1 MSRPPSTASTATT
14 ATTNGHSRTM
24 SAKTIPK
31 PQAVNPISTPD
42 IRLFV
47 TNLRLLDLDL
57 RPDWPGIMVQ
67 TFSAKN
73 ADQRQRIGGTEWAL
87 FRLFEIWDPNETAQK
102 LQPFFPPLE
111 PLQSLNLRAA
121 LFRCLNELK
130 KNGVLGRESVLRKTM
145 LDECKGEKFYEIL
158 AIFSNAVLKKVLEA
172 RDGGHR
178 DAAVAR
184 RLATAPMLSGEQQRS
199 LLPLAIAHKA
209 SLVNVLRRKE
219 EKRKQYMEFH
229 GLLDKKAEDI
239 NRRIRKTKDTPRA
252 QKPAVPPKEANAV
265 KKQLED
271 NWIGDQKW
279 LDVMLRGDNVQAED
293 AFLNSRFDKVLHMVE
308 KGRNLEEV
316 APETGLLENLQA
328 RVQEQQERL
337 QKWKAFHE
345 ELQRDES
352 RKETLENGQAAVPV
366 KEFRFDDHS
375 QYQLPSAKHV
385 IEFAKIRRPA
395 MRAEFQDILSDM
407 DSELARAA
415 TARTSTRP
423 TIIHHRSTSSI
434 KTARPPLLTRK
445 STQAEAIRKAPIVPA
460 KPVKLQSPSRPNSLD
475 QIPILPR
482 PSRHIA
488 STVTPSVDSEATLIG
503 HTSALST
510 ATSYRDESPTQ
521 VRHESTP
528 VLERTLSV
536 SEPII
541 ANSSPEATKTI
552 ATHSERGAEMPDDLP
567 EASAERISERPI
579 PTFDPPE
586 VDAEEALADQI
597 IDSIGN
603 ATPSPVKKPQPR
615 MSLSLIER
623 TRMTMARTQSYES
636 VPESPD
642 LPLPSMG
649 PPPIPSIT
657 EDEDGDR
664 RATLAERTRLTME
677 TIQSRPRLS
686 ESDTAKKEKRKSSSS
701 RSSLFP
707 VNQFDTP
714 RTRKS
719 IESLEQARSESIER
733 TPTEQL
739 FSDEIDYDRVFKS
752 RPRIATSPVWSPD
765 GAAGGQ
771 EGYDDEDPDGVTGID
786 LGDVDQDDDGE
797 DRFKE
802 TWMDSPSHKRG
813 MRSVKY

>member
-1 MSRPPSTASTATT
+1 MSVKS
-14 ATTNGHSRTM
+14 
-24 SAKTIPK
+24 IPK
-31 PQAVNPISTPD
+31 PQAVNPIPTSD

-47 TNLRLLDLDL
+47 TNLRLLDFDL
-57 RPDWPGIMVQ
+57 RPDWPGITVQ

-158 AIFSNAVLKKVLEA
+158 AIFSNVVLKKVLA
-172 RDGGHR
+172 AQDGGDT
-178 DAAVAR
+178 DAAIVR
-184 RLATAPMLSGEQQRS
+184 RLATATTLSGEQQRS

-209 SLVNVLRRKE
+209 SLVSVLRRKE
-219 EKRKQYMEFH
+219 EKRRQYMEFH

-252 QKPAVPPKEANAV
+252 QKPAVSQKEATAV
-265 KKQLED
+265 KKQLKD
-271 NWIGDQKW
+271 NWIGNQKW
-279 LDVMLRGDNVQAED
+279 LDVMLCGDNVQAED
-293 AFLNSRFDKVLHMVE
+293 AFLTNRFDKVWDMVE
-308 KGRNLEEV
+308 KGRKLDEV
-316 APETGLLENLQA
+316 APETGLLQNLQA
-328 RVQEQQERL
+328 RVHEQQERL

-345 ELQRDES
+345 ELQRDETG
-352 RKETLENGQAAVPV
+352 KETLGSEQRAPTVN
-366 KEFRFDDHS
+366 EFMFEDHL
-375 QYQLPSAKHV
+375 QYQLASAKHAT
-385 IEFAKIRRPA
+385 ESAKTRRPA
-395 MRAEFQDILSDM
+395 MRADFQDILSDM

-415 TARTSTRP
+415 TARASIRP
-423 TIIHHRSTSSI
+423 TIIHHRSTSSV

-445 STQAEAIRKAPIVPA
+445 STQTETIRKAPIVPA

-482 PSRHIA
+482 PSRHLA
-488 STVTPSVDSEATLIG
+488 SAAPPSAGSEATLVS
-503 HTSALST
+503 HPSALSA
-510 ATSYRDESPTQ
+510 ATTYDDDSPPE
-521 VRHESTP
+521 VKHENTP
-528 VLERTLSV
+528 VPETTPPA
-536 SEPII
+536 SEPVVG
-541 ANSSPEATKTI
+541 NSSPESTI
-552 ATHSERGAEMPDDLP
+552 INHSEQRAEPMDDLS
-567 EASAERISERPI
+567 EASLGRTSQPLI

-597 IDSIGN
+597 INSIGN

-623 TRMTMARTQSYES
+623 TRMTMARSQSYES

-649 PPPIPSIT
+649 PPAIPSIT
-657 EDEDGDR
+657 GDDDSER
-664 RATLAERTRLTME
+664 RATLAERTRQTME
-677 TIQSRPRLS
+677 AIQSKPHPS
-686 ESDTAKKEKRKSSSS
+686 ETDAAKKESRKSS

-714 RTRKS
+714 RARKS
-719 IESLEQARSESIER
+719 FESLEDAKSESIER
-733 TPTEQL
+733 TPTEHL

-771 EGYDDEDPDGVTGID
+771 EEFDDEDPDGVTGID
-786 LGDVDQDDDGE
+786 LGDVDQDGDGE
-797 DRFKE
+797 ERFKE

-813 MRSVKY
+813 TRGMKY

>member
-14 ATTNGHSRTM
+14 ATANGHSRTL
-24 SAKTIPK
+24 SVKSIPK
-31 PQAVNPISTPD
+31 PQVVNPISTPD

-47 TNLRLLDLDL
+47 TNLRLLDFDL
-57 RPDWPGIMVQ
+57 REDWPGITVQ

-87 FRLFEIWDPNETAQK
+87 FRLFEIWDANETAQK

-158 AIFSNAVLKKVLEA
+158 AIFSNAVLKKVLAA
-172 RDGGHR
+172 RDAGDV

-184 RLATAPMLSGEQQRS
+184 KLATATMLSGEQQRS

-252 QKPAVPPKEANAV
+252 QKPAVSQKEANAV
-265 KKQLED
+265 KKQLKD
-271 NWIGDQKW
+271 NWIGNQKW

-293 AFLNSRFDKVLHMVE
+293 AFLTSRFDKVWHMVE
-308 KGRNLEEV
+308 NGRKLDEV

-328 RVQEQQERL
+328 RVHEQQERL

-345 ELQRDES
+345 ELQKDES
-352 RKETLENGQAAVPV
+352 GKETSGSGQAAA
-366 KEFRFDDHS
+366 KAKDFMFDDHS
-375 QYQLPSAKHV
+375 QYQLPSAKHTMGS
-385 IEFAKIRRPA
+385 AKIRRPA
-395 MRAEFQDILSDM
+395 MRAEFQDILSHM

-415 TARTSTRP
+415 TVRASVRP
-423 TIIHHRSTSSI
+423 SIIHHRSTSSV

-445 STQAEAIRKAPIVPA
+445 STQTEAIRKAPMVPA

-482 PSRHIA
+482 PSRQLA
-488 STVTPSVDSEATLIG
+488 SAATPSADSEATLIG
-503 HTSALST
+503 NTSASS
-510 ATSYRDESPTQ
+510 ATIKYRDDSPSEIDQ
-521 VRHESTP
+521 ESTP
-528 VLERTLSV
+528 VSGTAPLASKPADGTR
-536 SEPII
+536 
-541 ANSSPEATKTI
+541 SPEPTI
-552 ATHSERGAEMPDDLP
+552 TDHSEQRAESPDDLSKVSP
-567 EASAERISERPI
+567 ERTSEPPI

-597 IDSIGN
+597 INSIGN

-623 TRMTMARTQSYES
+623 TRMTMARSQSYES

-649 PPPIPSIT
+649 PPAIPSIT
-657 EDEDGDR
+657 GDEDGDR
-664 RATLAERTRLTME
+664 RATLAERTRQTME
-677 TIQSRPRLS
+677 AMQSRSRPS
-686 ESDTAKKEKRKSSSS
+686 EMDTTKKEKRQSS

-719 IESLEQARSESIER
+719 FESLEQAKSESIER

-771 EGYDDEDPDGVTGID
+771 EEFDDEDPDGVTGID

-797 DRFKE
+797 EQFKE

-813 MRSVKY
+813 MRSMKY